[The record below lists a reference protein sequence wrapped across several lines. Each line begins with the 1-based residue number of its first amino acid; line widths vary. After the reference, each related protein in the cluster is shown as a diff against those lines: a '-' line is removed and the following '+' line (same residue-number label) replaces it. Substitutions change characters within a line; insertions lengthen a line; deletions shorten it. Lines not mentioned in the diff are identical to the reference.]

1 MERNLSWY
9 ILENWSRVRC
19 HGKGHFNTS
28 RPDPGR
34 KKKYNLNFYFH
45 TSLWCLKRFY
55 EGLKDVY
62 KTFWRTTKECEN
74 KKIKL
79 IFILIQ
85 LSEIPRVG
93 RIHNR
98 ILLKPWLRFSI
109 SKKGK
114 FKKKIKE
121 EATHNWNVE
130 YTFVPYSCITFQ
142 LWRRFKYVMDVT
154 SKRYEFQQISALSQ
168 EHLSRKQWPLWN
180 LNDTVEKR
188 MKKMLRYELW

>member
-1 MERNLSWY
+1 MTKASPYSSLTVQNRKQNLSGLPLLPVPPVLALTTLPTKSSIWNKNLSWY

-19 HGKGHFNTS
+19 HEKGHFNTS

-98 ILLKPWLRFSI
+98 ILLKP
-109 SKKGK
+109 
-114 FKKKIKE
+114 
-121 EATHNWNVE
+121 
-130 YTFVPYSCITFQ
+130 
-142 LWRRFKYVMDVT
+142 
-154 SKRYEFQQISALSQ
+154 
-168 EHLSRKQWPLWN
+168 
-180 LNDTVEKR
+180 
-188 MKKMLRYELW
+188 